1 MKLISA
7 KFQNFRLLRDL
18 RLDFSTS
25 DDKKLTVIRA
35 SNESGKTTILN
46 ALQWALYGDD
56 ALPNKGKGYRLFPID
71 WDVPDGRAI
80 PISVQVDFEKTTSGL
95 KTNKTNRYRLIR
107 SVEETT
113 DGHKQ
118 NSKIELFEL
127 AETGADPINPPEAQ
141 IARLLLPSNLREVF
155 FTDGDRAL
163 NFIEADSLTEKRKQI
178 RDAIQS
184 LLGLDVIESA
194 LDHLKKTISGLNK
207 DSQNIGSNTEL
218 IQIVT
223 ELEEI
228 DKKAELLENER
239 DDAKLQFDA
248 VNQSLSEIDKD
259 IEAALVKGDQ
269 EELNRKLK
277 KAETELNGIRNREEK
292 LVSEH
297 SQLFRNPPL
306 FRDLLA
312 PVFEKSFEKLNELR
326 DQGKLPSPT
335 IPVLVERLT
344 GVTCIC
350 GESLDEHSSDGSRRR
365 EHIEKLIRESG
376 KADELQKC
384 LTDLYFGS
392 LALKPIE
399 IIHDQHWIAEYNRI
413 SIRHDELET
422 QRVELEKDLA
432 ALEVQLEGIKDTD
445 IQELR
450 STKQDYIARRD
461 SLNDARI
468 EHERELER
476 LKERHRSLTATHNNL
491 ITKQR
496 RGTRILTRLDATRDI
511 SQILQ
516 NSYDRITNEELQKV
530 SQLMNTLFLE
540 MIGADAEQGAII
552 QKAEISKDFD
562 ILVYGPNERALNPD
576 RDLNG
581 ASRRALTLAFIL
593 ALTNVSEVAAPNVID
608 TPLGMMDGFVKR
620 SVLKTTI
627 QESSQ
632 LILFL
637 TRSEIKDCED
647 IIENKAG
654 CVITITNSAHY
665 PNILVND
672 PHINEPQALRCECK
686 DLTECKIC
694 KRRTDVE
701 VEIQSES

>member
-25 DDKKLTVIRA
+25 NNKKLTVIRA
-35 SNESGKTTILN
+35 SNESGKTTILT

-56 ALPNKGKGYRLFPID
+56 ALPNKGRGHRLFPID
-71 WDVPDGRAI
+71 WDVPDGQAI
-80 PISVQVDFEKTTSGL
+80 PISVQVDFEKPASEL
-95 KTNKTNRYRLIR
+95 NRNQTNRYCLIR

-113 DGHKQ
+113 EGLRQ
-118 NSKIELFEL
+118 NPKVELFEL
-127 AETGADPINPPEAQ
+127 TETGSAPIPSPLEAQ
-141 IARLLLPSNLREVF
+141 ISRLLLPPHLREVF

-163 NFIEADSLTEKRKQI
+163 SFIESKNNNTQVENAI
-178 RDAIQS
+178 RS

-194 LDHLKKTISGLNK
+194 LDHLKKTLAGLNR
-207 DSQNIGSNTEL
+207 DSKNIGSDTE
-218 IQIVT
+218 IAAIVT

-228 DKKAELLENER
+228 DQKIERLENER

-248 VNQSLSEIDKD
+248 VNQSLTEIDKD
-259 IEAALVKGDQ
+259 LEAALVNGDQ
-269 EELNRKLK
+269 EELNRELQ
-277 KAETELNGIRNREEK
+277 KAEAELKSIRNQEEK

-297 SQLFRNPPL
+297 SQLFRKPPL

-312 PVFEKSFEKLNELR
+312 PVLKKSFEKLDELR
-326 DQGKLPSPT
+326 DQGKLPRTT
-335 IPVLVERLT
+335 IPVLSERLT

-350 GESLDEHSSDGSRRR
+350 GESLDQHSEDGKRRR
-365 EHIEKLIRESG
+365 AHIEQLISESQ
-376 KADELQKC
+376 KSDEFQKC
-384 LTDLYFGS
+384 LTDLYYGS

-399 IIHDQHWIAEYNRI
+399 TDHAQHWIAEYKRNA
-413 SIRHDELET
+413 IRRDELET
-422 QRVELEKDLA
+422 RRGELEKALA
-432 ALEVQLEGIKDTD
+432 ALEVQLENIGDTD

-450 STKQDYIARRD
+450 ATKQDYIAQRD
-461 SLNDARI
+461 SLNNIRI

-476 LKERHRSLTATHNNL
+476 LKERQRSLSATRNNL
-491 ITKQR
+491 ISKRR
-496 RGTRILTRLDATRDI
+496 RGKGILARLDATRDI
-511 SQILQ
+511 DQILK
-516 NSYDRITNEELQKV
+516 NSYNRITNEELQKV
-530 SQLMNTLFLE
+530 SRLMNTLFLE

-552 QKAEISKDFD
+552 QKAEISDKFD

-581 ASRRALTLAFIL
+581 ASRRALTIAFIL
-593 ALTNVSEVAAPNVID
+593 ALTKVSEVAAPNVID

-620 SVLKTTI
+620 SVLKTAI

-647 IIENKAG
+647 IISDKAG
-654 CVITITNSAHY
+654 TYNH
-665 PNILVND
+665 
-672 PHINEPQALRCECK
+672 HH
-686 DLTECKIC
+686 
-694 KRRTDVE
+694 
-701 VEIQSES
+701 

>member
-25 DDKKLTVIRA
+25 NDKKLTVIRA
-35 SNESGKTTILN
+35 SNESGKTTILT

-56 ALPNKGKGYRLFPID
+56 ALPNKGRGHRLFPID
-71 WDVPDGRAI
+71 WAVPDGQAI
-80 PISVQVDFEKTTSGL
+80 PISVQVYFEKPASELNRNQTS
-95 KTNKTNRYRLIR
+95 RYCLIR
-107 SVEETT
+107 SIEETT
-113 DGHKQ
+113 EGLRQ
-118 NSKIELFEL
+118 NPKVELFEL
-127 AETGADPINPPEAQ
+127 TETGSAPIPPPLDAQ
-141 IARLLLPSNLREVF
+141 ISRILLPPHLREVF

-163 NFIEADSLTEKRKQI
+163 SFIEAENNNTQVKN
-178 RDAIQS
+178 AIQS

-194 LDHLKKTISGLNK
+194 LDHLKKTLTGLNR
-207 DSQNIGSNTEL
+207 DSQNIGSDTEL
-218 IQIVT
+218 TAIVT

-228 DKKAELLENER
+228 DQKIERLENKR

-248 VNQSLSEIDKD
+248 VNQSLTEIDNN

-269 EELNRKLK
+269 EELNRKLQ
-277 KAETELNGIRNREEK
+277 KAEAELKRVRNQAEK

-297 SQLFRNPPL
+297 SQLFRKPPL

-312 PVFEKSFEKLNELR
+312 PVLKKSFEKLDELR

-335 IPVLVERLT
+335 IPVLEERLT

-350 GESLDEHSSDGSRRR
+350 GESLDQHSKDGKRRR
-365 EHIEKLIRESG
+365 AHIEQLISESQ
-376 KADELQKC
+376 KSDEFQKC
-384 LTDLYFGS
+384 LTDLYYGS
-392 LALKPIE
+392 LNLKPIE
-399 IIHDQHWIAEYNRI
+399 TDYAQHWIADYKRNA
-413 SIRHDELET
+413 IRRDELKT

-432 ALEVQLEGIKDTD
+432 ALEVQLASIGNTN
-445 IQELR
+445 IQKLR
-450 STKQDYIARRD
+450 AAKQSHIDKRNR
-461 SLNDARI
+461 LNDTHI

-476 LKERHRSLTATHNNL
+476 LKERQRSLSATRNNL
-491 ITKQR
+491 ISKQR
-496 RGTRILTRLDATRDI
+496 RGKGILARLDATRDI
-511 SQILQ
+511 EQVLK

-530 SQLMNTLFLE
+530 SELMNTLFLQ
-540 MIGADAEQGAII
+540 MIGSDAEQYAII
-552 QKAEISKDFD
+552 QRAEISDRFD

-581 ASRRALTLAFIL
+581 ASRRALTIAFIL
-593 ALTNVSEVAAPNVID
+593 ALTKISEVSAPNVID

-620 SVLKTTI
+620 SVLKTAI

-647 IIENKAG
+647 IISDKAG
-654 CVITITNSAHY
+654 RIITITNSAHY
-665 PNILVND
+665 PKILVND
-672 PHINEPQALRCECK
+672 PHINEPQALRCECQ
-686 DLTECKIC
+686 DLAECGLC

-701 VEIQSES
+701 VQIQSES